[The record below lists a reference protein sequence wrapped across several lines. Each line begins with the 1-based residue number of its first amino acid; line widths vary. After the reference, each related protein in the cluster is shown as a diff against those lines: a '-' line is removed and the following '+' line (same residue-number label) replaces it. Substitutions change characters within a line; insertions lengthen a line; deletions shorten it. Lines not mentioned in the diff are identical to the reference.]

1 MCGLSPA
8 SSGAWRVQRVQL
20 DLLNNRGRGAPS
32 DYDRPNNK
40 AAQWKPRNNSPP
52 RREAA
57 VAPRPPKPSPKGHYE
72 HKQSEEES
80 EEESEQEEE
89 EEEPSVWWHEKEM
102 QNLPPKR
109 PHKPTVLGLVSDR

>member
-8 SSGAWRVQRVQL
+8 SSDVLCVQRVQL
-20 DLLNNRGRGAPS
+20 DLLNNRWRGAPS
-32 DYDRPNNK
+32 HYDSAPGPIRNSK
-40 AAQWKPRNNSPP
+40 AHWKTRNNPPP

-57 VAPRPPKPSPKGHYE
+57 IAPRPSKPSPKGHQE
-72 HKQSEEES
+72 HKQTEEEDSS
-80 EEESEQEEE
+80 EEEE

-109 PHKPTVLGLVSDR
+109 AHKPTVLGLVSD